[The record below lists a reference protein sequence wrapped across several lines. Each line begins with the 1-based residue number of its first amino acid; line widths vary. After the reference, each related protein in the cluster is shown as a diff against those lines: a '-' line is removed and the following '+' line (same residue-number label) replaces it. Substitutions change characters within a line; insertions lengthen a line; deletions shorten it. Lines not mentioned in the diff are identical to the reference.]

1 LSRPSPF
8 QPAEPEP
15 LLDGEVVR
23 DLRSAGIGLLV
34 GRMKAPTKRR
44 LDESGAR
51 RPKGMRHE
59 VRDRCRVG
67 VPMNRDSVLLLG
79 LGLIAAVLAGFV
91 AFWILIEV
99 WAAFGFLAIAA
110 ILLAFGW
117 LYDRRAKRA
126 RADLT
131 RG

>member
-1 LSRPSPF
+1 
-8 QPAEPEP
+8 
-15 LLDGEVVR
+15 
-23 DLRSAGIGLLV
+23 
-34 GRMKAPTKRR
+34 
-44 LDESGAR
+44 
-51 RPKGMRHE
+51 
-59 VRDRCRVG
+59 
-67 VPMNRDSVLLLG
+67 MNRGSVLLLG

-91 AFWILIEV
+91 AFWILIKV